1 MKKKIVMALMATVIT
16 ASSFGATGL
25 TAQAAD
31 VMVPGVTVASTENA
45 TAQKVIF
52 DAVFDAEYYASA
64 YPDVVAVVG
73 TDAKALYAHYLTCGI
88 NEGRN
93 ASATFNLDAYIAA
106 NPDLVAVY
114 GTDSNNVI
122 DYFIHYT
129 GFGVNEGRIATI
141 DAATAAGI
149 TVTSHSDD
157 TKVIA
162 APTTAKYVA
171 SSNGSSSSVSLS
183 GSSASSSSSTSSS
196 SASTTSSSAS
206 TSADTSSS
214 VTTVSES
221 SAAQASN
228 SADEGVTYRYMDW
241 STGEWV
247 DGIPD

>member
-162 APTTAKYVA
+162 APTAAKYVA
-171 SSNGSSSSVSLS
+171 SSNGSSSS
-183 GSSASSSSSTSSS
+183 GSSSGSSSSSASSS

-221 SAAQASN
+221 SAAQEST
-228 SADEGVTYRYMDW
+228 STQDTGIGYRHMDENGVWHEGRAENY
-241 STGEWV
+241 
-247 DGIPD
+247 